1 METGTVDSLLKTW
14 RHSADACGMEYL
26 FGKPPPELIPDVKG
40 VGPGDEVSLWVN
52 GKGYV
57 CVTVIE
63 RNGDSWEGI
72 VVLVTDFDRDP
83 PFHKGDHP
91 VYFQTENVFNV
102 RRDSRYG
109 AA

>member
-1 METGTVDSLLKTW
+1 MPIVTP
-14 RHSADACGMEYL
+14 MEYL
-26 FGKPPPELIPDVKG
+26 FGTPPAELIPDVTG

-63 RNGDSWEGI
+63 RNGDDWEGI
-72 VVLVTDFDRDP
+72 VVLVTDFDREP
-83 PFHKGDHP
+83 PLHKGDHP

-102 RRDSRYG
+102 RRDVHYVSQ
-109 AA
+109 